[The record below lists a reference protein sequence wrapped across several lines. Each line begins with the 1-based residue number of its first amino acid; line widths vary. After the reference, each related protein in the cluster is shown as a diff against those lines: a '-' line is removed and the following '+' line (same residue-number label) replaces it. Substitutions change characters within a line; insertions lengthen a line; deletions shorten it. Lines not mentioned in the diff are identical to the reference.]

1 MSENIIHDTIS
12 GIQPGVIRQPH
23 NANFTDMVE
32 LFWTRNTGEEMKSI
46 FPRKT
51 AEEFLAKHLIP
62 QKDANLLIEVGIREL
77 EALGT
82 N

>member
-1 MSENIIHDTIS
+1 MAIQDTVT

-23 NANFTDMVE
+23 NANFNDMVQ
-32 LFWTRNTGEEMKSI
+32 LFWTRNSGEEFKAV

-51 AEEFLAKHLIP
+51 AEEFLSKHLIP
-62 QKDANLLIEVGIREL
+62 QQEQGLLNNVGITEL
-77 EALGT
+77 EPLGT